1 MRMFIRSLFGGYPKA
16 YWYLL
21 LGTLI
26 NGIAMFVLPFEALYL
41 VGSRHLPVEQAS
53 AIMAVYGIGSCL
65 SALIGGSLS
74 DRIGRR
80 PTIISGLFCLSMT
93 TFGLAAATPT
103 WLIALLTFCLGFWM
117 SWSRPALSAAVND
130 LVPLERQA
138 RANGLL
144 YWVYN
149 IGAAISPL
157 LASVIVL
164 HTSYTMLFC
173 ADGLGTLLFC
183 VLIAVGLSET
193 GPPFAPSVQRH
204 QILPK
209 PTSRKRSMF
218 PDSRFLLFTV
228 LSFLLTSIYFQY
240 LSTLPADMQI
250 HGLSAAHY
258 GEALAVN
265 GIVVAVLGLP
275 LAHLLDRF
283 APFRALAASA
293 LFLGLGF
300 GLTALAD
307 HLLSLPV
314 YVGSIVVWTMGEIV
328 FVPVSATMVALFSP
342 PTRRGLYQGIART
355 SWGLSA
361 CAGPLVGG
369 IILQQWGAF
378 LWIGCAV
385 LGCLL
390 ACSFFLLE
398 QSKKPLSSD
407 ENDIPFFPEKHG
419 LIDVTP
425 DMAQRWSTDRR
436 QAEPREK
443 GPEEMADLISMSAEG
458 ERRTP

>member
-1 MRMFIRSLFGGYPKA
+1 MMRVFLRPLFVAGYPKA

-26 NGIAMFVLPFEALYL
+26 NGIAMFVLPFESLYL

-53 AIMAVYGIGSCL
+53 AIMAVYGVGSCL

-80 PTIISGLFCLSMT
+80 PTIISGLLCLSMT
-93 TFGLAAATPT
+93 TFGLAAATST
-103 WLIALLTFCLGFWM
+103 WLIAVLTFFLGFWM
-117 SWSRPALSAAVND
+117 SWYRPASSAAVND

-164 HTSYTMLFC
+164 HTSYTVLFC

-193 GPPFAPSVQRH
+193 RPVIATSVQHH
-204 QILPK
+204 QK
-209 PTSRKRSMF
+209 PQKQISKKGSIF
-218 PDSRFLLFTV
+218 PDSRFLLFTG

-250 HGLSAAHY
+250 HGLSAAQY

-265 GIVVAVLGLP
+265 GLVVAVLGLP

-307 HLLSLPV
+307 HLFSLPV
-314 YVGSIVVWTMGEIV
+314 YVGSIVVWTMGEII
-328 FVPVSATMVALFSP
+328 FVPVSATLVALLSP

-361 CAGPLVGG
+361 CAGPLIGG
-369 IILQQWGAF
+369 IVLQQWGAC

-385 LGCLL
+385 LGCIL
-390 ACSFFLLE
+390 ACSFFMLE
-398 QSKKPLSSD
+398 QKREPLSNDEKNVLFLSEKPDLTEVVSD
-407 ENDIPFFPEKHG
+407 MDQRENAD
-419 LIDVTP
+419 
-425 DMAQRWSTDRR
+425 QRQT
-436 QAEPREK
+436 EPREK
-443 GPEEMADLISMSAEG
+443 D
-458 ERRTP
+458 RKR